1 MSGTIFS
8 FVVDDDPRF
17 AREGLHLA
25 RSLVRH
31 CGGDPSAVHVQCTP
45 EVGTQCRSDFRRQG
59 YSVHEIARFADG
71 RHCNKVGQLE
81 NLRDVG
87 FDRVV
92 LLDTD
97 TIAVGDLRP
106 FLGDSAI
113 LGKIVDAS
121 NPPLAV
127 LRDIAQASG
136 LTSLPATC
144 KTDSG
149 DGDTFAANCNGGFYA
164 VPRRFCDALSR
175 EWHRWTRWLFEN
187 IEPLRRAGCPHHAD
201 QVGFWLAV
209 QHGALPF
216 SPAPSNL
223 NYYVHFTG
231 AHQYFDGRHDIV
243 LLHYHD
249 SSVNADGLLE
259 PRAQLTPLERD
270 ALQRANAQ
278 IAETISKRVT
288 ARPHEVQRAATE
300 RALLPAVDGEDGR
313 RWQH

>member
-1 MSGTIFS
+1 MRAQCSFAHALGATMSGTIFS
-8 FVVDDDPRF
+8 FVVDDAPRF
-17 AREGLHLA
+17 AREGRHLA

-45 EVGTQCRSDFRRQG
+45 EVDAQCRSDFRRQG

-81 NLRDVG
+81 NLRDAD

-97 TIAVGDLRP
+97 TIAIADLRP

-113 LGKIVDAS
+113 SSKIVDAS
-121 NPPLAV
+121 NPPLSV
-127 LRDIAQASG
+127 LREIAHASG
-136 LTSLPATC
+136 LTHLPATC
-144 KTDSG
+144 RTDSG
-149 DGDTFAANCNGGFYA
+149 DGDTFAGNCNGGFYA

-175 EWHRWTRWLFEN
+175 EWRRWTRWLVDD
-187 IEPLRRAGCPHHAD
+187 IGALRRAGCAHHAD
-201 QVGFWLAV
+201 QVGFWLAT
-209 QHGALPF
+209 QHGSLPF
-216 SPAPSNL
+216 SAAPSNL

-231 AHQYFDGRHDIV
+231 AHEYFDARRDIA

-259 PRAQLTPLERD
+259 PPAQLTPLER
-270 ALQRANAQ
+270 AAVARANAQ
-278 IAETISKRVT
+278 IAESDSKRVSL
-288 ARPHEVQRAATE
+288 
-300 RALLPAVDGEDGR
+300 RALGGVG
-313 RWQH
+313 